1 MWTNFAKD
9 WRVTEV
15 MTPRDQVVWIDISDT
30 RDEILSIV
38 RRHDLSYFPVCE
50 GTLDSVVGVVHVR
63 DLLISTVARDAWEL
77 RKIVRNPLFVP
88 KTVEASKLAELFWV
102 SGIDTAFVADEE
114 GNIQGLITIPDLV
127 DVILEDFLL
136 RAGS

>member
-1 MWTNFAKD
+1 
-9 WRVTEV
+9 
-15 MTPRDQVVWIDISDT
+15 
-30 RDEILSIV
+30 
-38 RRHDLSYFPVCE
+38 
-50 GTLDSVVGVVHVR
+50 
-63 DLLISTVARDAWEL
+63 
-77 RKIVRNPLFVP
+77 
-88 KTVEASKLAELFWV
+88 VEASKLAELFWV